1 MYRENMKIYEEM
13 DKKKGKLKKDEE
25 KIEDFV
31 RSPKWLIQADSNSNI
46 NTSIRISKYPRFHP
60 SKNYPCTNIV

>member
-31 RSPKWLIQADSNSNI
+31 RSPKWLIQADSNTAKMTI
-46 NTSIRISKYPRFHP
+46 YICFHLTL
-60 SKNYPCTNIV
+60 CI